1 MMMRFLV
8 RAAVLAL
15 ACAALG
21 CAADGRVRKPAVA
34 GSFYPAGAGEL
45 ARMIDGFLAQA
56 TPPALTDVA
65 AVIAP
70 HAGYQFSGAVA
81 AYSYALLKG
90 RKVERVVVIAPS
102 HVDSFDFSSIYDGA
116 AYATPLGE
124 IPVDQAFAVRLAAA
138 LKVKP
143 SGRGHIASGQRGEH
157 AIEVQLPFLQ
167 RVAGGFKLVP
177 VVMGDQS
184 YDASRA
190 LGLALADL
198 IPGPETIIVASSDL
212 SHYRSYAAANAV
224 DRKTLRAIEEWDYL
238 SLSRNI
244 ERQVWE
250 ACGGGPIVATMIAAE
265 KLGARR
271 ATLLKYANSGDT
283 AGGKSQV
290 VGYGALA
297 FSKAGGSG
305 GTGFSLNERERH
317 ELLSLAG
324 RSVESIVKNR
334 RMYEYQVA
342 GSEALTQERGAFV
355 TLRRKGELRGCI
367 GYPSPIKP
375 LPLTV
380 RDVAAY
386 AATRD
391 SRFPPVTAAELGELE
406 YEISVLSPLRRV
418 LNVEEIEVGRDGLVV
433 KKGDSEGLLL
443 PQVATEQRWDR
454 MKFLEN
460 ACLKAGLP
468 PDAWK
473 NSDTDI
479 FTFTA
484 LVFSSRG
491 K

>member
-1 MMMRFLV
+1 MMRILT

-15 ACAALG
+15 ACTTWG
-21 CAADGRVRKPAVA
+21 CAADGRTRTPAVA
-34 GSFYPAGAGEL
+34 GSFYPAGAGDL
-45 ARMIDGFLAQA
+45 VRMIDGFLAQA
-56 TPPALTDVA
+56 TPPALADVV

-81 AYSYALLKG
+81 AHSYALLKG
-90 RKVERVVVIAPS
+90 RRVERVVIIAPS

-124 IPVDQAFAVRLAAA
+124 IPVDQAFAARLAAA

-143 SGRGHIASGQRGEH
+143 SGRGHIAPGQRGEH

-167 RVAGGFKLVP
+167 RVASGFKLVP

-184 YDASRA
+184 YDACRA

-198 IPGPETIIVASSDL
+198 IRGPETVIVASSDL
-212 SHYRSYAAANAV
+212 SHYRSYAAATAV
-224 DRKTLRAIEEWDYL
+224 DRKTLRAIEEWDHL
-238 SLSRNI
+238 SLSRNL
-244 ERQVWE
+244 ERQIWE

-290 VGYGALA
+290 VGYGAMA
-297 FSKAGGSG
+297 FSKTGGSG
-305 GTGFSLNERERH
+305 GAGFSLNERERH
-317 ELLSLAG
+317 ELLSLAV
-324 RSVESIVKNR
+324 RSVESIVKTR

-355 TLRRKGELRGCI
+355 TLRRGGELRGCI

-386 AATRD
+386 AATKD

-433 KKGDSEGLLL
+433 KKGGSEGLLL
-443 PQVATEQRWDR
+443 PQVPTEQHWDR

-468 PDAWK
+468 ADSWK
-473 NSDTDI
+473 DPDTDI

-484 LVFSSRG
+484 LVFGSRG